1 MRFSA
6 LLQEVSLFRQS
17 SVLLYQSSS
26 LSPSVP
32 ASLVVL
38 TASGAPVAAASMMPV
53 LLASMMMMMMMM
65 WHCPDLVLPVLLSR
79 YQSGQ
84 CRGSMSMSR
93 CMWRKMMLLA
103 EEGCS

>member
-1 MRFSA
+1 MRSSA
-6 LLQEVSLFRQS
+6 LLQEVSLFHQS

-38 TASGAPVAAASMMPV
+38 TANGAPVAAAVMMPV
-53 LLASMMMMMMMM
+53 LLMSMMLMMMM
-65 WHCPDLVLPVLLSR
+65 WHCPDLVLPALLSR
-79 YQSGQ
+79 CQSGQ
-84 CRGSMSMSR
+84 CRVLMSMSR

>member
-6 LLQEVSLFRQS
+6 LLQEVSLFHQS

-38 TASGAPVAAASMMPV
+38 TANGAPVAAAVMVPV
-53 LLASMMMMMMMM
+53 LLMLMMLMMMM
-65 WHCPDLVLPVLLSR
+65 WRCPELAMPARNLR

-84 CRGSMSMSR
+84 CLVLMSMSR
-93 CMWRKMMLLA
+93 CM
-103 EEGCS
+103 